1 MESSSCINMCCS
13 NNSIYS
19 KGKRMIPDIAIAAW
33 SIALFVIAYIITK
46 KKIDNEK

>member
-1 MESSSCINMCCS
+1 
-13 NNSIYS
+13 
-19 KGKRMIPDIAIAAW
+19 MIPDIEIAVC